1 MKYAKKGIWLGL
13 SLCAANKFCLLFAND
28 ICGLFV
34 CFALFFIIP
43 AVFLVSKDV
52 NQLLICGFTGL
63 FAMLFSDV
71 IITGLFFKHYVP
83 EVLGVYFLG
92 FWASMA
98 ALTVS
103 LIITIFRVPVLN
115 ILKKGVYNMSNDYL
129 NKNKLKLLLYLAF
142 SVVGFVLF
150 MMPENAS
157 VSVPA
162 FVILQMVFLCFLVP
176 DKRRL
181 WLFVPV
187 LVFSLNAFASANRIW
202 QLPNLI
208 ISLIIFCCA
217 FVPFD
222 FKANTLQ
229 YFSEIFARIVSV
241 FSFFGLPFKWAA
253 QYADEK
259 SGSAKKIAIAIGISV
274 PVALIL
280 VGVLSHADEVFSV
293 KTQEFFDTL
302 FGSADGNKFR
312 IALFSGILGL
322 FLFGGVCTW
331 YAQPKA
337 KNIDLAGKTIDA
349 IIVNTVLC
357 VILFVYTLF
366 VIVQFKYLF
375 AGAELPQGLTYTEY
389 ARKGFFELLGLTA
402 VNIAIILVA
411 VNLTKHTGKN
421 SARFSAVLC
430 HYLCAVTVVLLISS
444 FYRMWLYTCDD
455 GLTRLRLFVMIFLG
469 FELLGLIA
477 TFIYIAKPKFNITL
491 IYVCIALVYYTA
503 LNIIPT
509 DNIIARNQVDLYLKR
524 ERVDY
529 SYIFTL
535 SEDAA
540 PAMEYFYNTTDK
552 PYVKSDIIK
561 YLEGKTT
568 SEIPERWQRY
578 NLSTNRAK
586 GILENIKK

>member
-1 MKYAKKGIWLGL
+1 MKYATKGIWLGL

-28 ICGLFV
+28 IGCVFI

-52 NQLLICGFTGL
+52 NKLLTCGFTGL
-63 FAMLFSDV
+63 FVMLFSDA
-71 IITGLFFKHYVP
+71 IITGLFFKHYIP

-98 ALTVS
+98 ALSFS
-103 LIITIFRVPVLN
+103 LIVTIFRVPVMNLS
-115 ILKKGVYNMSNDYL
+115 KKGVYNMSNDYL
-129 NKNKLKLLLYLAF
+129 NKNKLKLLLYLVF

-157 VSVPA
+157 VSVPV
-162 FVILQMVFLCFLVP
+162 FVILQMVFLYFLVP
-176 DKRRL
+176 DKKRL

-187 LVFSLNAFASANRIW
+187 LVFSVNAFVSANRIW

-208 ISLIIFCCA
+208 ISLVLFCSA
-217 FVPFD
+217 FAPFD
-222 FKANTLQ
+222 FKANSLQ
-229 YFSEIFARIVSV
+229 YFSEIFARIASA
-241 FSFFGLPFKWAA
+241 FSFFGLPFKWAV

-259 SGSAKKIAIAIGISV
+259 SSSAKKVAIAIGISV
-274 PVALIL
+274 PVAIILI
-280 VGVLSHADEVFSV
+280 VVLSNADEVFSI
-293 KTQEFFDTL
+293 KTQEFMDAV
-302 FGSADGNKFR
+302 FGHADGNKFR
-312 IALFSGILGL
+312 IALLSGVLGL

-337 KNIDLAGKTIDA
+337 KTIDLADKTIDA

-375 AGAELPQGLTYTEY
+375 AGSELPHGLTYTEY

-402 VNIAIILVA
+402 VNIAVILTV
-411 VNLTKHTGKN
+411 VNLTKHSGKN
-421 SARFSAVLC
+421 SARLSAILC
-430 HYLCAVTVVLLISS
+430 HYLCAVTVVLLVSS

-455 GLTRLRLFVMIFLG
+455 GLTRLRLLVMIFLG
-469 FELLGLIA
+469 FELLGLVA
-477 TFIYIAKPKFNITL
+477 TFFYIAKPKFNITL
-491 IYVCIALVYYTA
+491 VYVCIALVYYMA
-503 LNIIPT
+503 LNVIPM
-509 DNIIARNQVDLYLKR
+509 DNIIARNQVDLYLKN

-529 SYIFTL
+529 YYILTL

-540 PAMEYFYNTTDK
+540 PAWEYFYNATDK
-552 PYVKSDIIK
+552 PYVKSDIITHLG
-561 YLEGKTT
+561 YKTN

-586 GILENIKK
+586 EILERIK